1 MEIKITK
8 KDIAEAL
15 SDSRNQSLDFDY
27 DGTARYYLYMTNDQ
41 KILYN
46 AYDADV
52 GFDAPIRTDKFDKY
66 DEPYYIYKEESL
78 RYKWFR
84 EVVNDLY
91 EQVVKYFEKLEEE

>member
-15 SDSRNQSLDFDY
+15 ADNQSLEFDY
-27 DGTARYYLYMTNDQ
+27 DGEAIYYLHMTNNQ
-41 KILYN
+41 EILPNKYES
-46 AYDADV
+46 DICFTT
-52 GFDAPIRTDKFDKY
+52 GIGTTKFDKY
-66 DEPYYIYKEESL
+66 DDPWYIYREESL

-91 EQVVKYFEKLEEE
+91 EQVVEYFKKLEEE